1 MCAGRGKPGLIRFR
15 VAAVRSADTP
25 EKVTAAGEPCPG
37 CPGLTGIP
45 TGWAAIPAV
54 RGIQAVTEMFPLA
67 RYFLFV
73 GGALMALLFAFDFFS
88 PRAVADSG
96 IQSAATVDKSTLR
109 IKSEQK
115 WPERIVFDTTQ
126 PTIVPK
132 AAETAQAALP
142 GPAPAPEFTPTAR
155 VRETFAQFTPEPKKA
170 DAPAAKKRK
179 VAKTTGQPVRVARYG
194 FLSTW

>member
-1 MCAGRGKPGLIRFR
+1 M
-15 VAAVRSADTP
+15 
-25 EKVTAAGEPCPG
+25 
-37 CPGLTGIP
+37 
-45 TGWAAIPAV
+45 
-54 RGIQAVTEMFPLA
+54 TEMMPLA

-73 GGALMALLFAFDFFS
+73 GGALIALLFAFDFFS
-88 PRAVADSG
+88 PKAVADSG
-96 IQSAATVDKSTLR
+96 IQSAGTVDKSTLR

-132 AAETAQAALP
+132 VAETAQAALP

-170 DAPAAKKRK
+170 DAPVAKKRK
-179 VAKTTGQPVRVARYG
+179 TAKAAGQPVRVARNG
-194 FLSTW
+194 FFSTW